1 MIGMKETGLMKGLD
15 RMLMVGTDETN
26 NSQDKHGMAW
36 SYDGQMFWGAD
47 TPWSFLRSQEASRFC

>member
-1 MIGMKETGLMKGLD
+1 MKGLD